1 MTTKEIEEL
10 IKKGLPLPATATI
23 HEQYYYSAID
33 TIFTLYKLGK
43 LNKVEFKNQQKKYVD
58 MLNQVLRWD
67 KIYNQHLKIRK
78 ELVQVEFKDCEI
90 CKKVARILEG
100 REMPSG

>member
-23 HEQYYYSAID
+23 HKRYYYNAID

-43 LNKVEFKNQQKKYVD
+43 LNKIEFKNQQKQYID
-58 MLNQVLRWD
+58 MFNKVLLWD
-67 KIYNQHLKIRK
+67 EIYSQHLAMRK
-78 ELVQVEFKDCEI
+78 ELVQVEFKDCET

-100 REMPSG
+100 RDISSG

>member
-10 IKKGLPLPATATI
+10 IKRGLPLPATATI

-43 LNKVEFKNQQKKYVD
+43 LNKVEFKNQQKQYID
-58 MLNQVLRWD
+58 MFNKVLLWD
-67 KIYNQHLKIRK
+67 KIYSQHLAMRK
-78 ELVQVEFKDCEI
+78 ELVQVEFKDCDT

-100 REMPSG
+100 RDISSG

>member
-43 LNKVEFKNQQKKYVD
+43 LNKVEFKNQQKRYID
-58 MLNQVLRWD
+58 MYNKVLLWKEIFNR
-67 KIYNQHLKIRK
+67 HLAMQK
-78 ELVQVEFKDCEI
+78 ELVQVEFKNCDI
-90 CKKVARILEG
+90 CKKVARILDG
-100 REMPSG
+100 RDISSG